1 MKRFDPMD
9 DEMIQFP
16 EGEWVRYSD
25 AVANVA
31 AERERLAQELEEVAR
46 RLVSKRFAED
56 IDRKIAGFLEY
67 SAKHFRGA

>member
-25 AVANVA
+25 AVAEVA
-31 AERERLAQELEEVAR
+31 AERERLAQELDELAR

-56 IDRKIAGFLEY
+56 IDRKTAGFLEY
-67 SAKHFRGA
+67 CAKRFREV